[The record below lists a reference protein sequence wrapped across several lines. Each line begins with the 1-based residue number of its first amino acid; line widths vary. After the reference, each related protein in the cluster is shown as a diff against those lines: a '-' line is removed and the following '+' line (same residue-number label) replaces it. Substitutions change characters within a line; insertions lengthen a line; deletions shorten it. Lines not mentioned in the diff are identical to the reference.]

1 MIGGEGG
8 SPPKIGLCES
18 FLVYP
23 YTVLY
28 SLQDGRTP
36 LMEAL
41 SEGHVECVRLLLD
54 KGALVDHQDNVSAVG
69 CLTNDMLLS
78 CSLWH
83 KYIQ

>member
-1 MIGGEGG
+1 MKASAEGHVASMQLLLDRG
-8 SPPKIGLCES
+8 AQVNHQDK
-18 FLVYP
+18 
-23 YTVLY
+23 
-28 SLQDGRTP
+28 DGRTP

-54 KGALVDHQDNVSAVG
+54 KGAPVDHQDNVSAVG

-83 KYIQ
+83 KYIL